1 MSIAIEEIVSMPV
14 SELAAKSGVELIKLM
29 DEADKQL
36 EKARTLKEWIQ
47 SAIAYKY
54 VYRASQVRAHL
65 QQNFGEVEFDGD
77 DVRMVADLPR
87 EVIWDQKKLS
97 AIAEC
102 IKNQGED
109 PAEFLDIQYHVPE
122 ERFDY
127 WPETIQRAFE
137 AAFTIKAGRLTYR
150 LVALNREA
158 AA

>member
-1 MSIAIEEIVSMPV
+1 MSTVIEEVVTMPV
-14 SELAAKSGVELIKLM
+14 SELAAKSGVELIKLV

-36 EKARTLKEWIQ
+36 EKARVLREWIK
-47 SAIAYKY
+47 SAIAYKF
-54 VYRASQVRAHL
+54 VYRASQERSHL
-65 QQNFGEVEFDGD
+65 QQDIVEFDFEGD
-77 DVRMVADLPR
+77 DVRVIADLPR

-102 IKNQGED
+102 IKSQGED

-137 AAFTIKAGRLTYR
+137 AAFTIKAGRPTYR